1 MTDRV
6 LANSQLKLNGNVDYE
21 SSTALPS
28 RLNRKTGDDENSLV
42 HGIVT
47 SEGLFD
53 GTIFTASDEIY
64 IEPASRYSSSSDCHR
79 LSFENDNRCG
89 NKSDDLRHHHT
100 IAYRSRDI
108 SVLPTQSC
116 ASEELFH
123 RNDRNRSRNSN
134 ETGKNGYI
142 LAGGTMRPFYQHVNE
157 GTDRAKPGFYPMDAR
172 KKDPMASSHNLELLD
187 K

>member
-1 MTDRV
+1 MYVCMCMCFFLYFFFFFFT
-6 LANSQLKLNGNVDYE
+6 
-21 SSTALPS
+21 
-28 RLNRKTGDDENSLV
+28 DDENSLV

-123 RNDRNRSRNSN
+123 RNDRNRSR
-134 ETGKNGYI
+134 
-142 LAGGTMRPFYQHVNE
+142 
-157 GTDRAKPGFYPMDAR
+157 
-172 KKDPMASSHNLELLD
+172 
-187 K
+187 